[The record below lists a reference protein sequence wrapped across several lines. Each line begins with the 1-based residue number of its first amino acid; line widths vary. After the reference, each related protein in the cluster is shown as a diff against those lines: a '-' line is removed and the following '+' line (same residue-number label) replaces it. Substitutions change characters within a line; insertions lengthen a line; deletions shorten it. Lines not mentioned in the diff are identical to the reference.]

1 MKTTF
6 AAVVAALLFAAP
18 ASAASLKATVSL
30 QRAGDN
36 ATIEVKLTSSR
47 AFTAKT
53 RPKSVKVGSIKLS
66 RVAQKGKVST
76 WRSAARPA
84 AQIEALAGKKV
95 SIKVTTRAGT
105 KTVRGNAGALPP
117 AQTTPAPPAGTP
129 APPAP
134 TTIGQA
140 QLTRND
146 AAGQAAMGGGDLLL
160 EWASFGTS
168 GRTAEYRRIWFMAN
182 GSFRMNFIDWND
194 VSGEICNHSLIGTW
208 TFKEGYTTDYNGGG
222 VVVKFGL
229 SLSGGQTGD
238 DLIAFANGDSSTVY
252 VGAQNTLKYSRN
264 PQIAQNC

>member
-6 AAVVAALLFAAP
+6 AAVVAALILASP

-47 AFTAKT
+47 PFTAKT
-53 RPKSVKVGSIKLS
+53 KPKSVKVGSLKLR
-66 RVAQKGKVST
+66 RVSQKGKVST

-117 AQTTPAPPAGTP
+117 APKLPGQTTPAPPAP
-129 APPAP
+129 APG
-134 TTIGQA
+134 TIGQA

-146 AAGQAAMGGGDLLL
+146 AAGQAAMAGGDLLL
-160 EWASFGTS
+160 EWASFGAS
-168 GRTAEYRRIWFMAN
+168 GRTAEYRRIWFYAD
-182 GSFRMNFIDWND
+182 GSFRQNFIDWND
-194 VSGEICNHSLIGTW
+194 VSGEICNHSLTGSW
-208 TFKEGYTTDYNGGG
+208 TFKEGYTTDYGGGG
-222 VVVKFGL
+222 VVIKLGFTF
-229 SLSGGQTGD
+229 SNGQSGD
-238 DLIAFANGDSSTVY
+238 DLIAIPNGNSSTVY
-252 VGAQNTLKYSRN
+252 VGAQSTLAYGRN
-264 PQIAQNC
+264 PQIMQNC